1 MDSTLAAPVTPR
13 PPRGGAGARDDARD
27 DDRYEAVPVGLVT
40 VDRRLF
46 VRQANDQGR
55 RLLGLTQP
63 VGPGGRRLLDGLA
76 REDRE
81 RLLGAL
87 ASAAVTR
94 GLSCGEVS
102 IAVPGRPRRILRVE
116 ARQTPAGDEVM
127 LALVDVTDAR
137 TEAERVEQ
145 QALQDELTGL
155 PNRRQALAF
164 LERALRQARDAGGRV
179 GVMFIDL
186 DRFKS
191 LNDSLGHEAGD
202 GLLREVA
209 ARLRS
214 AVGAA
219 GLAARL
225 GGDEFLVVLPAL
237 GQDGRAVALAQ
248 RVLRAVA
255 RPWARDGHTVVP
267 GASIGVGCYP
277 ADAQDAPGLLRAA
290 DRALYRAKRDGRH
303 ACRRYDAASDG
314 EDTSQQ
320 QLRAQL
326 QRALQRQ
333 ELRLHYQPQVALR
346 DGALCGLGV
355 LLRWAHPDQGL
366 LAPDHFMPMAE
377 QAGLAPRIDGWVLQE
392 AAQQWR
398 RWQAEGRAPGR
409 LSVKLTPRRLE
420 HPGWRARLAGL
431 VGPGGLPPQVLQLE
445 FDDAAVAA
453 APPPVIGALPELRR
467 LGLGLALNR
476 VGEGAS
482 CLARLPEIGAQVL
495 RIDRGLVA
503 GLPSDPASLAMVE
516 ALVAMARPL
525 GLRVLADGVES
536 AAQRDC
542 LAACGVDECQGHLL
556 SRPLP
561 ADEIATWLGGRTL
574 AA

>member
-1 MDSTLAAPVTPR
+1 MDSTLAAPDTRTPS
-13 PPRGGAGARDDARD
+13 PRGGVAAGDDAR
-27 DDRYEAVPVGLVT
+27 YEVAPVGLVT

-55 RLLGLTQP
+55 RLLGLPRP
-63 VGPGGRRLLDGLA
+63 VGRGGRRLLDGLA

-81 RLLGAL
+81 RLLIAL
-87 ASAAVTR
+87 ASAAVAR

-127 LALVDVTDAR
+127 LALVDVTDTRAH
-137 TEAERVEQ
+137 AERVEQ
-145 QALQDELTGL
+145 QALHDELTGL
-155 PNRRQALAF
+155 PNRRQALDF
-164 LERALRQARDAGGRV
+164 LERALRDAREAGGRV

-202 GLLREVA
+202 GLLREIA

-214 AVGAA
+214 VVGAA

-237 GQDGRAVALAQ
+237 GQDERAVALAQ
-248 RVLRAVA
+248 RVLRIVA
-255 RPWARDGHTVVP
+255 RPWPRDGHRVVP
-267 GASIGVGCYP
+267 GASIGVSCYP
-277 ADAQDAPGLLRAA
+277 DDAQDVPGLLRAA

-303 ACRRYDAASDG
+303 TCRRYDASSDG
-314 EDTSQQ
+314 EGTPAQ

-326 QRALQRQ
+326 LRALQRQ
-333 ELRLHYQPQVALR
+333 ELRLLYQPQVALL
-346 DGALCGLGV
+346 DGALRGLGV
-355 LLRWAHPDQGL
+355 LLRWAHPDHGL
-366 LAPDHFMPMAE
+366 LAPDRFMPVAE
-377 QAGLAPRIDGWVLQE
+377 QAGLASRIDDWVLQE
-392 AAQQWR
+392 AARQWR
-398 RWQAEGRAPGR
+398 QWQAEGRAPRR
-409 LSVKLTPRRLE
+409 LSVKLAPGRLE
-420 HPGWRARLAGL
+420 HPGWRALMADL

-503 GLPSDPASLAMVE
+503 GVPADPASVTMVQ

-525 GLRVLADGVES
+525 ALRVLADGVES

-561 ADEIATWLGGRTL
+561 ADEIEAWLGERTF

>member
-1 MDSTLAAPVTPR
+1 MAPTLAAPATIR
-13 PPRGGAGARDDARD
+13 PPRGAAGVQD
-27 DDRYEAVPVGLVT
+27 DDRYEAVPVGIVT

-46 VRQANDQGR
+46 VRHANDQGR
-55 RLLGLTQP
+55 RLLGLSRP
-63 VGPGGRRLLDGLA
+63 VGRGGRRLLDGLG

-87 ASAAVTR
+87 ASSAVAR
-94 GLSCGEVS
+94 GLSCGEIS
-102 IAVPGRPRRILRVE
+102 IAVPGRPRRVLRVE

-127 LALVDVTDAR
+127 LALVDVTDTRA
-137 TEAERVEQ
+137 TAARVEQ
-145 QALQDELTGL
+145 QALHDELTGL
-155 PNRRQALAF
+155 PNRRQVLDF
-164 LERALRQARDAGGRV
+164 LERALHQARGAGGRV
-179 GVMFIDL
+179 GVLFIDL

-202 GLLREVA
+202 GLLCEVA

-214 AVGAA
+214 VVGAA

-225 GGDEFLVVLPAL
+225 GGDEFLVVLPSP
-237 GQDGRAVALAQ
+237 GQDGRALALAQ
-248 RVLRAVA
+248 RLLRDVA
-255 RPWARDGHTVVP
+255 RPWVHDGHAVVP
-267 GASIGVGCYP
+267 GASIGVACYP
-277 ADAQDAPGLLRAA
+277 DDAQDARGLLRAA

-303 ACRRYDAASDG
+303 ACRRYDASSDG
-314 EDTSQQ
+314 EGAPA
-320 QLRAQL
+320 QLRPAEL
-326 QRALQRQ
+326 QRALRRQ
-333 ELRLHYQPQVALR
+333 ELHLHYQPQVALR

-355 LLRWAHPDQGL
+355 LLRWAHPDHGL

-409 LSVKLTPRRLE
+409 LSVKLAPRRLE

-503 GLPSDPASLAMVE
+503 GLPSDPAALAMVE